1 MIQSQTT
8 EKKEHYRSP
17 IFKKIGAMCS
27 KEVPP
32 LQMLEILAQN
42 QKLIETI
49 TEESIEK
56 ENTQHFFGLVSNK
69 ASNWPSSKLSSQPMT
84 ERLSNDETTPH
95 LTYSANTK
103 NKETVSKTFSLL
115 SPSDQADTSNL
126 QTNRTVDAERVKQE
140 FNQVVQNL
148 R

>member
-1 MIQSQTT
+1 
-8 EKKEHYRSP
+8 
-17 IFKKIGAMCS
+17 
-27 KEVPP
+27 
-32 LQMLEILAQN
+32 
-42 QKLIETI
+42 
-49 TEESIEK
+49 
-56 ENTQHFFGLVSNK
+56 
-69 ASNWPSSKLSSQPMT
+69 MT
-84 ERLSNDETTPH
+84 ERLSNEETTPH